1 MQIKKIASFDVKN
14 GASTVRYA
22 DLDDGISF
30 FPTDGIINIK
40 SNKVRIAGFGVDAN
54 SLYRIDS
61 SGAMYPLGNSN
72 SVFLSNEG
80 LLSSASIGGSSGNN
94 KWILAIS
101 DDFGVTDGGTLY
113 AKNANIDGTIQ
124 SSKGRIGG
132 WDIGG
137 DHLQNG
143 GGNDFVYVGNGT
155 NGSGDFLVVRSGGA
169 YNFWVHKDG
178 TMYCNKATI
187 SGNITARE
195 GQIAS
200 YTISGDYL
208 MSTDQQVG
216 LSAGYTSFWAGYNT
230 GDGSYKFKVTKDGAL
245 TATNANITGTINAD
259 KGKIAGFQIDESLS
273 GYPLRMRSRLV
284 SYDDKSLI
292 SMFTSGGGGLTLSAY
307 RAEVSIG
314 NDTGIFTSNRTTHSG
329 ASNTFLSGWDGSH
342 WGLSCTTDLYLT
354 STGTDKK
361 VYTVNGPSSTSDRKA
376 KNIIRDSLDAYDFIM
391 HLKPIKFTWKKGKK
405 VHMGFIAQDV
415 YDYLHTQGYD
425 NYDIV
430 NATHNNDNVDN
441 VQDYDDKDLDWHM
454 SYNDVIAPLVET
466 VQRLSKEVERLK
478 GREQK

>member
-54 SLYRIDS
+54 SLYRINS
-61 SGAMYPLGNSN
+61 LGAMYPLGDSN
-72 SVFLSNEG
+72 SVFLSNVGKETG
-80 LLSSASIGGSSGNN
+80 ASIGGSAGNN
-94 KWILAIS
+94 KWLLAIS
-101 DDFGVTDGGTLY
+101 NDFGVTDSGTLY
-113 AKNANIDGTIQ
+113 AKNANIEGTIQ

-155 NGSGDFLVVRSGGA
+155 NGSGDFLVVRSGGE
-169 YNFWVHKDG
+169 YPFWVHKDG
-178 TMYCNKATI
+178 TMFCNKATI
-187 SGNITARE
+187 SGTISASNGTIGGITINSNSITAPNF
-195 GQIAS
+195 S
-200 YTISGDYL
+200 
-208 MSTDQQVG
+208 
-216 LSAGYTSFWAGYNT
+216 LSS
-230 GDGSYKFKVTKDGAL
+230 DGAL
-245 TATNANITGTINAD
+245 TANNASITGTINAD
-259 KGKIAGFQIDESLS
+259 KGKIAGFQIDEGLS

-284 SYDDKSLI
+284 SYDDNSLI
-292 SMFTSGGGGLTLSAY
+292 SMFISGGGGLTLSAY

-314 NDTGIFTSNRTTHSG
+314 NDTGIFTSNCTTHSG
-329 ASNTFLSGWDGSH
+329 ASNTFTSGWDGSH

-376 KNIIRDSLDAYDFIM
+376 KNVISDDLDAYDFIM

-415 YDYLHTQGYD
+415 YDYLRSQGHD

-454 SYNDVIAPLVET
+454 SYNDVIAPLVEA

-478 GREQK
+478 EENKNN

>member
-61 SGAMYPLGNSN
+61 LGAMYPLGDSN
-72 SVFLSNEG
+72 SVFLSNKG
-80 LLSSASIGGSSGNN
+80 LLSSASIGGSSGSN
-94 KWILAIS
+94 KWVLAIS
-101 DDFGVTDGGTLY
+101 DDFGVTDSGTLY
-113 AKNANIDGTIQ
+113 ARNVNIEGTITA
-124 SSKGRIGG
+124 KR
-132 WDIGG
+132 
-137 DHLQNG
+137 
-143 GGNDFVYVGNGT
+143 GN
-155 NGSGDFLVVRSGGA
+155 
-169 YNFWVHKDG
+169 
-178 TMYCNKATI
+178 
-187 SGNITARE
+187 
-195 GQIAS
+195 IAS
-200 YTISGDYL
+200 YTITDQYL

-216 LSAGYTSFWAGYNT
+216 LSAGDISFWAGYNTGDNSYKFKVMKDGTLIAKRGNIASYTITDQYLMSADEQVGMSAGDTSFWAGYNT

-284 SYDDKSLI
+284 SYDDNSLI
-292 SMFTSGGGGLTLSAY
+292 SMFISGGGGLTLSAY

-314 NDTGIFTSNRTTHSG
+314 NDTGIFTSNQTTHSG
-329 ASNTFLSGWDGSH
+329 ASNTFISGWDGSH

-376 KNIIRDSLDAYDFIM
+376 KNVISDNLDAYDFIM

-415 YDYLHTQGYD
+415 YNYLHSQGYD

-466 VQRLSKEVERLK
+466 VQKLSKEVERLK
-478 GREQK
+478 KEVKNN